1 MEEPQ
6 GPTVSPGG
14 AEPSATFL
22 PSLEEWARSTAG
34 RLLAELP
41 RRWAHSQGV
50 ARKAEDV
57 ALALEPADR
66 PMLIAAA
73 WLHDIGYAAVLRKC
87 GLHPLD
93 GARYLAALGVPG
105 RVCGLVAHHSGAAS
119 VAALM
124 GLGHQLAEFPDER
137 GPVRDALWY
146 CDLTTSPDG
155 LPVSLRTRTVELCA
169 RRGPDDPVVRALA
182 DNGAERA
189 GAVRRTES
197 LLCPVLSGQ
206 NRDSG
211 HGRRNG

>member
-1 MEEPQ
+1 M
-6 GPTVSPGG
+6 
-14 AEPSATFL
+14 
-22 PSLEEWARSTAG
+22 
-34 RLLAELP
+34 P

-50 ARKAEDV
+50 GHKAERL
-57 ALALEPADR
+57 ALAVEPVDR
-66 PMLIAAA
+66 PALIAAA
-73 WLHDIGYAAVLRKC
+73 WLHDIGYADVVRRS
-87 GLHPLD
+87 GLHQLD
-93 GARYLAALGVPG
+93 GARYLSALGVPA

-124 GLGHQLAEFPDER
+124 GLGPQLAEFPDER

-155 LPVSLRTRTVELCA
+155 QHVSLRTRTVELCA

-197 LLCPVLSGQ
+197 RLLPVLSSQ
-206 NRDSG
+206 NGEAG
-211 HGRRNG
+211 HGRPNG